1 MAFLI
6 IIIFLL
12 LNSFFG
18 ALIVPNWLTTIMLFA
33 FWFYGRKVKTI
44 YATSFK
50 LILVGLICSS
60 ISCWFYRGQT
70 PIETFQTLTYYYGI
84 LFYFF
89 LKARKFSLE
98 DVEKALIILIL
109 VFDILYIAQYH
120 LLSLGINFLN
130 IQDWMINDVSI
141 EGNRL
146 RVMSSGLYSLGIF
159 LGMVRFK
166 HTSKNIYLILI
177 VLGLYIMLLSG
188 FRQLLASLAVCTIYY
203 FYKTGYRLKTRHI
216 IPIATLI
223 VGIIYLYQLPE
234 IQNKITGMI
243 LRNESG
249 QNLTNKDYVR
259 IIQWDYYMNHF
270 FKSTIEQF
278 FGAGLP
284 RKTSAYGQWFENQL
298 KFVDWG
304 LIGQSWMLGIITVV
318 GFVMFAVKAIR
329 IKVSP
334 LYKYIS
340 LWYIFL
346 LLSSV
351 TNYEFVR
358 NGNFLVHAMALY
370 VVELAY
376 KEYLKKYFCNG

>member
-1 MAFLI
+1 M
-6 IIIFLL
+6 
-12 LNSFFG
+12 
-18 ALIVPNWLTTIMLFA
+18 
-33 FWFYGRKVKTI
+33 
-44 YATSFK
+44 
-50 LILVGLICSS
+50 
-60 ISCWFYRGQT
+60 
-70 PIETFQTLTYYYGI
+70 
-84 LFYFF
+84 
-89 LKARKFSLE
+89 
-98 DVEKALIILIL
+98 
-109 VFDILYIAQYH
+109 
-120 LLSLGINFLN
+120 
-130 IQDWMINDVSI
+130 
-141 EGNRL
+141 
-146 RVMSSGLYSLGIF
+146 
-159 LGMVRFK
+159 
-166 HTSKNIYLILI
+166 
-177 VLGLYIMLLSG
+177 
-188 FRQLLASLAVCTIYY
+188 
-203 FYKTGYRLKTRHI
+203 
-216 IPIATLI
+216 
-223 VGIIYLYQLPE
+223 
-234 IQNKITGMI
+234 
-243 LRNESG
+243 
-249 QNLTNKDYVR
+249 R

-270 FKSTIEQF
+270 FKSPIEQL

-318 GFVMFAVKAIR
+318 GVVMFAVKAIR